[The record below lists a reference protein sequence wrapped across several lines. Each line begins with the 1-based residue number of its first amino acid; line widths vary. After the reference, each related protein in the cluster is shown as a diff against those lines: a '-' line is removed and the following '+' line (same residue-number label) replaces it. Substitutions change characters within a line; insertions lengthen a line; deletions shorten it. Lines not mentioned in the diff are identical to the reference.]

1 MRGKAL
7 INQVLFGSHCSV
19 ITELDV
25 VFFGTDVVGTDVVG
39 VTVDADRKHG
49 VVLHHVYDFNETG
62 HKFGF
67 DVELV
72 EIKFDVLNNPA
83 AFIIYRGA
91 DRSVRTLVHIIGYP
105 IAITVSNHLDDL
117 LLDPYQEY
125 IGNPEGRNVPALTKR
140 FKKIDANGAAK
151 LSLEELKAA
160 AR

>member
-7 INQVLFGSHCSV
+7 INQVLFGSHCSF

-25 VFFGTDVVGTDVVG
+25 IFFDTDVVG

-83 AFIIYRGA
+83 AFIIYRGV
-91 DRSVRTLVHIIGYP
+91 DRRVRT
-105 IAITVSNHLDDL
+105 SFLD
-117 LLDPYQEY
+117 E
-125 IGNPEGRNVPALTKR
+125 
-140 FKKIDANGAAK
+140 
-151 LSLEELKAA
+151 
-160 AR
+160 